1 MFQKTFF
8 APKIGKMRQKQG
20 FLNLLNNL
28 VINFYWICSI
38 MKIYTI
44 CCVPGQIPYLGNF
57 LSLGDMCQ
65 SVHSQSDCRLSQI
78 SQPFLQNKSMKHP
91 HFLHADTNSQKLKV
105 DLKSGFWTLK
115 LIVSEEG
122 DDGIN

>member
-1 MFQKTFF
+1 
-8 APKIGKMRQKQG
+8 
-20 FLNLLNNL
+20 
-28 VINFYWICSI
+28 
-38 MKIYTI
+38 MKIYII
-44 CCVPGQIPYLGNF
+44 CCVPGQIPYLGNILF
-57 LSLGDMCQ
+57 LGNMCE

>member
-1 MFQKTFF
+1 
-8 APKIGKMRQKQG
+8 
-20 FLNLLNNL
+20 
-28 VINFYWICSI
+28 
-38 MKIYTI
+38 MKIYII

-122 DDGIN
+122 DDGMN

>member
-8 APKIGKMRQKQG
+8 ALKIGKMRQKQG

-38 MKIYTI
+38 MKIYII

-65 SVHSQSDCRLSQI
+65 SVHSQSDCRLCQI

>member
-38 MKIYTI
+38 MKIYII

-78 SQPFLQNKSMKHP
+78 SEPFLQNKSMKHP

>member
-8 APKIGKMRQKQG
+8 APKIGKMHQKQG

-38 MKIYTI
+38 MKIYII